1 MFKDISYP
9 KPQPTPNL
17 MPLVKSIVNPIPTY
31 PFTPILIASP
41 NWIPTVPE
49 IISAVPEIPAPIE
62 AFTFH
67 VPNPKYIFG
76 LAQWSSGN

>member
-9 KPQPTPNL
+9 RPKPIPNL
-17 MPLVKSIVNPIPTY
+17 IPFVISPVNPIPTY

-49 IISAVPEIPAPIE
+49 IISAVLN
-62 AFTFH
+62 T
-67 VPNPKYIFG
+67 
-76 LAQWSSGN
+76 